1 MELDDEASKKGASRA
16 SAAAYAQSRALC
28 GPVAATASNAH
39 LAQTQPAKRTRA
51 GHTQS
56 PTAQTAKI
64 SKKRMAQ
71 TAQTTH
77 MAGHMAHRHLA

>member
-16 SAAAYAQSRALC
+16 SAAAYARSRALC
-28 GPVAATASNAH
+28 GPVAATASKAH
-39 LAQTQPAKRTRA
+39 LAQRGKTTRA
-51 GHTQS
+51 GHAQS

-71 TAQTTH
+71 TAQTTPL
-77 MAGHMAHRHLA
+77 AGHMAHRHLA